1 MAKQTVNVG
10 TTDND
15 GTGSTIRAGGTIIN
29 ANFTEIYNAVGD
41 GTNIAFD
48 VSGATSGQSLV
59 YNNSTGKFEPG
70 APSVASTFTV
80 VGDGGS
86 NQDITTGD
94 NFTIQGGTGITTT
107 GVSTDILSV
116 AVDSSVV
123 ATITGTQTFT
133 NKTLTSPKIN
143 ENVALTST
151 ATELNLLSGIT
162 SLVTASSTT
171 TFTNKTFDADATGN
185 SLTNIEDAN
194 IKSGAAIDASKI
206 HDGTISNT
214 EFGYLN
220 GVTSNIQ
227 DQINAAGLA
236 FAIALGGE

>member
-29 ANFTEIYNAVGD
+29 ANFTEVYNAVGD

-59 YNNSTGKFEPG
+59 YNSSTSKFEPG

-107 GVSTDILSV
+107 GVSTDILSI
-116 AVDSSVV
+116 AVDGTV
-123 ATITGTQTFT
+123 ATLTGTQTLT
-133 NKTLTSPKIN
+133 NKTLTSPNVN
-143 ENVALTST
+143 EAVALTAT
-151 ATELNLLSGIT
+151 ATELNLLSGVT
-162 SLVTASSTT
+162 ALVTASSTT

>member
-116 AVDSSVV
+116 AVDGTV
-123 ATITGTQTFT
+123 ATLTGTQTLT
-133 NKTLTSPKIN
+133 NKTLTSPQIN
-143 ENVALTST
+143 EAVAMTATS
-151 ATELNLLSGIT
+151 TELNLLSGVT
-162 SLVTASSTT
+162 SLVTDSSTT

-206 HDGTISNT
+206 HDGSVSNT